1 MPEPVDAAAVAA
13 ELRLA
18 LQGVA
23 RGWRSAYRIPLS
35 HTSVLVR
42 LDREGTAYVSS
53 LALAEHV
60 RPQSMAQT
68 IAELEGQGLVEKRAD
83 PTDGRRLLIDI
94 TPEGKRQLEED
105 RGRRQDW
112 LDTAISNQLSDE
124 DQAVLFGSIPLL
136 WRLGEIKRGSSEP

>member
-1 MPEPVDAAAVAA
+1 
-13 ELRLA
+13 
-18 LQGVA
+18 
-23 RGWRSAYRIPLS
+23 
-35 HTSVLVR
+35 VLVR

-94 TPEGKRQLEED
+94 TPEGKRQL
-105 RGRRQDW
+105 
-112 LDTAISNQLSDE
+112 
-124 DQAVLFGSIPLL
+124 
-136 WRLGEIKRGSSEP
+136 